1 MDYVTKVTIQNGF
14 TKHSGG
20 SNVTCEFM
28 GRNISIILLLYI
40 YMTTIFNY
48 NLISS

>member
-1 MDYVTKVTIQNGF
+1 MDYVTKVTNQNGF
-14 TKHSGG
+14 TKHKGG

-40 YMTTIFNY
+40 YDCHFY
-48 NLISS
+48 FQFDLIL